1 MRTTAAAYMT
11 HHIYLK
17 FLSVASFLQLV
28 SWIPHS
34 DATGQC
40 MSQVSIF
47 RKALKGHTIDKFHVI
62 RPDVCIKRCQIEP
75 RCQSINYVMEEN
87 ICELNNRSKK
97 VRPEDYVTDERR
109 IYMTVPFNKVP
120 LGSIP
125 EVPATSCLE
134 VKASEGEEAA
144 NGYYWLDRHNTG
156 EAIQIYCH
164 IGKDSLF
171 HWTLSGTDNLL
182 NLHGN
187 AKFVVKNGKTVL
199 YLDGT
204 QGTYAETSAIPFQ
217 QTDLTIAVW
226 IKLLSPLTK
235 RQEIYA
241 DWSYPWQFRLG
252 TQQDGR
258 LHFQGR
264 RNVQGTSD
272 MIVVSTGSS
281 AIVDTDVWRHVA
293 ITWGRADRKVKLY
306 INGDVKRD
314 QLIPDNPVLDF
325 KNSGHSL
332 YDIGLKR
339 DSATTTHAYFSDLI
353 IFTHELSGTDLKNE
367 LFVNHPLRSF
377 I

>member
-47 RKALKGHTIDKFHVI
+47 TKALKGHTIDKFHVI